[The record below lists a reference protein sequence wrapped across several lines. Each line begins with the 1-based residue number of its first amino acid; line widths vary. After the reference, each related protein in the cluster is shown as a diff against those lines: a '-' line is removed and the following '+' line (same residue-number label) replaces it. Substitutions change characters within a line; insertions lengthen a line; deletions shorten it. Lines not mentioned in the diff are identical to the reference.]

1 MENDAEHNPCPS
13 LLAKLIK
20 MAIKFGIMKTK
31 SVQSRSRSPA
41 GKKPQT
47 EHPAHGM
54 PVPAPAPFGC
64 PSAAA
69 AATAAQEARPRPS
82 STGAITL
89 PCSCCPSP
97 VPWPAAAIPHGVRDA
112 SPGCMTKR
120 VSLAACLCWSG
131 SPFQPFGC
139 GASLFY
145 LQVNLEVICKLFW
158 LY

>member
-47 EHPAHGM
+47 EHPAHGI

-69 AATAAQEARPRPS
+69 AATVAQEAHPRPS

-97 VPWPAAAIPHGVRDA
+97 VPWPAATIPTGSGMQALGAWPSVFPSLPVSADLAHHF
-112 SPGCMTKR
+112 SP
-120 VSLAACLCWSG
+120 LAVEQAC
-131 SPFQPFGC
+131 F
-139 GASLFY
+139 
-145 LQVNLEVICKLFW
+145 ICK
-158 LY
+158 